1 MTTPFYCLARD
12 AASITL
18 QQTRKSAERMKIVHR
33 QRAGPPTRGGLAL
46 TLKTIAAA
54 EGAGMGFKLPPLS
67 SVRVFEAAA
76 RHGSFKNAA
85 EELNITASA
94 VSHAVQNL
102 EDWLGVELFR
112 RGGGKLELTEPG
124 AAYAAAVGRA
134 IKAIAD
140 ATGRLPGRRARG
152 RLALSSAPGFAGRWL
167 VPRFSRFME
176 RDADISVDVQTSI

>member
-1 MTTPFYCLARD
+1 MTTPFCCLARD

-33 QRAGPPTRGGLAL
+33 QRAGTPTRAGLAL

-112 RGGGKLELTEPG
+112 IGRICWRKGWCR
-124 AAYAAAVGRA
+124 YA
-134 IKAIAD
+134 
-140 ATGRLPGRRARG
+140 RRRCV
-152 RLALSSAPGFAGRWL
+152 RSTPSFQVKSSSLRRSSF
-167 VPRFSRFME
+167 
-176 RDADISVDVQTSI
+176 T